1 MAAVP
6 SRAPRTEAALE
17 GAPWSLA
24 TLEAAARQLRDEFTP
39 LSDMRASAGY
49 RRAVAGNLLLRLW
62 HETEATSPPLHA
74 LEPSP

>member
-1 MAAVP
+1 MP
-6 SRAPRTEAALE
+6 SRARRTEAALE

-24 TLEAAARQLRDEFTP
+24 TLQAAAALLRDEFTP
-39 LSDMRASAGY
+39 LSDMRASAAY

-62 HETEATSPPLHA
+62 HETEATSPSLQA